1 MSNPLTRFSD
11 CVNAN
16 ETIKTIATMTIKELC
31 QWLVEMVKKVV
42 AVVKRQTRNL
52 LFLHLLREYQ
62 VLKYFCSYMVDDAS
76 VSELDHEIELLFIQ
90 HLERDSPSPLIAP
103 DQQSWYHSLIILK
116 INIPG
121 TLTCS
126 SLCIHSSLCIVWLYK
141 LMQLHWNSLSI

>member
-1 MSNPLTRFSD
+1 
-11 CVNAN
+11 
-16 ETIKTIATMTIKELC
+16 
-31 QWLVEMVKKVV
+31 MVKKVV

-103 DQQSWYHSLIILK
+103 DQQS
-116 INIPG
+116 
-121 TLTCS
+121 
-126 SLCIHSSLCIVWLYK
+126 
-141 LMQLHWNSLSI
+141 